1 MKIKFLSAA
10 IILCLAAGQAQAYD
24 FMSGGVA
31 YNVLTNTPTRKTAAV
46 TYVTTEA
53 DASGYVT
60 TYVGDITIPS
70 QVSDRTFNTY
80 NVTRIDDLAMFNNQ
94 SLYKLTLPEGIT
106 AIGSQAFSHCYS
118 LYDINIPSTVTR
130 IADYAFEYCED
141 LTSITLPARLSM
153 LGDAVFQQCFGL
165 ETIEV
170 DPNCVDFKSID
181 GVLYGNVGSS
191 KGMSLLAYPGSRP
204 QSEFIMPDGVSSIDS
219 YAFSANTTM
228 RSLTLSKEVK
238 DFDMYTFMECFA
250 LEEINVAEGNT
261 SYKSDDG
268 VLLTADG
275 KRLVCYPLMRY
286 ADEYAVPE
294 GVTTVNPFAFMM
306 TQAVGTL
313 TLPSTLK
320 SIGELAF
327 YYSTSFRNVIC
338 KATVPPTFSSSL
350 IDPTYG
356 LFDNAVYAQAILF
369 VPDESVEAYK
379 AAPGWREFAEI
390 LPMSTS
396 VSDMTVEPV
405 DQQAEYFNLQGQ
417 RVNKPAKGVMLV
429 RRGGKVTKE
438 FMR

>member
-1 MKIKFLSAA
+1 
-10 IILCLAAGQAQAYD
+10 
-24 FMSGGVA
+24 MSGGVA
-31 YNVLTNTPTRKTAAV
+31 YNVLTNTTTRKTAAV

-70 QVSDRTFNTY
+70 QVSDRNFNTY

-130 IADYAFEYCED
+130 ISDYAFEYCED
-141 LTSITLPARLSM
+141 LTSISLPARLSM

-165 ETIEV
+165 ENIEV

-191 KGMSLLAYPGSRP
+191 KGMSLLAYPGSYP

-275 KRLVCYPLMRY
+275 KKLVCYPIMRY

>member
-31 YNVLTNTPTRKTAAV
+31 YNVLTNTTTRKTAAV

-70 QVSDRTFNTY
+70 QVSDRNFNTY

-141 LTSITLPARLSM
+141 LTSISLPARLTM
-153 LGDAVFQQCFGL
+153 LGDAAFQQCFGL
-165 ETIEV
+165 ENIEV

-191 KGMSLLAYPGSRP
+191 KGMSLLAYPGSYP

>member
-31 YNVLTNTPTRKTAAV
+31 YNVLTNTTTRKTAAV

-70 QVSDRTFNTY
+70 QVSDRNFNTY

-130 IADYAFEYCED
+130 ISDYAFEYCED
-141 LTSITLPARLSM
+141 LTSISLPARLSM

-165 ETIEV
+165 ENIEV

-191 KGMSLLAYPGSRP
+191 KGMSLLAYPGSYP

-275 KRLVCYPLMRY
+275 KKLVCYPIMRY

>member
-31 YNVLTNTPTRKTAAV
+31 YNVLTNTTTRKTAAV

-70 QVSDRTFNTY
+70 QVSDRNFNTY

-130 IADYAFEYCED
+130 ISDYAFEYCED

-165 ETIEV
+165 ENIEV

-191 KGMSLLAYPGSRP
+191 KGMSLLAYPGSYP

-275 KRLVCYPLMRY
+275 KRLVYYPLMRY

-306 TQAVGTL
+306 TQALGTL
-313 TLPSTLK
+313 TLPYTLK

-327 YYSTSFRNVIC
+327 YYSTSLRNVIC

-396 VSDMTVEPV
+396 VSDMTVESV

>member
-31 YNVLTNTPTRKTAAV
+31 YNVLTNTTTRKTAAV

-70 QVSDRTFNTY
+70 QVSDRNFNTY

-238 DFDMYTFMECFA
+238 DFDMYTFMECYA

-275 KRLVCYPLMRY
+275 KRLVCYPIMRY